1 MSTVTESKGTIVK
14 DKTQVN
20 ELHPKYRPDIDGL
33 RAVAV
38 LLVVI
43 YHAFPGRIPGGFIGV
58 DIFFV
63 ISGFLISSIIFSNLE
78 RGSFSIADFY
88 NRRIRRIFP
97 ALLIVMGCS
106 LTFGWATL
114 FADEYAQLAKH
125 VAGGAAFV
133 SNFLLYHESGY
144 FDNTSATKPMLHLWS
159 LAIEEQ
165 FYIFWPL
172 LLAFVWKRKW
182 SFLRITAVIAVL
194 SFAANIY
201 LIQKNPV
208 AAFYWPI
215 SRFWELMIG
224 GLLAYT
230 ALHKPALIRRGKN
243 LQSTAG
249 FILLFAGA
257 VLINDEQPFP
267 GWWALLPTVASFF
280 IISAGPEG
288 WFNKY
293 VLSTRIFVWFG
304 LISYPFY
311 LWHWPLF
318 SFIRIIDGSRG
329 GRILRVAAVV
339 AAIALAWLTYQFVEK
354 PIRQKGSYRTVL
366 ALATAMIL
374 MAAVGLCI
382 VRFHGFEGR
391 AAIRNSTFNA
401 EVAQQF
407 SGPIWQYTSDDS
419 CLRRFP
425 LKGSQDFEW
434 WFCMLEGD
442 QPPTFILLGNSYANE
457 LYPGLVS
464 RPELAKQV
472 FLSVGDCDP
481 GEGSHDVGKNN
492 PCYGD
497 GAALQEK
504 FIDKIIVENGTIRYA
519 IIDGLISSDR
529 AIYYPDAAYIHRL
542 KERIDF
548 LESHGIQV
556 IIFYPHLMVDLD
568 LRECFG
574 RALFPAKQN
583 CILPLNVREDIN
595 AHFKPLVDGIHASN
609 PNVLFFDQND
619 LFCNDRNCS
628 LIQDGLPLYRDEYH
642 HISEFGSIRV
652 AENFVAFL
660 RQNLPQALQ

>member
-1 MSTVTESKGTIVK
+1 MIRQKG
-14 DKTQVN
+14 

-43 YHAFPGRIPGGFIGV
+43 FHAFPRQMPGGFIGV

-78 RGSFSIADFY
+78 DGYFSIAGFY

-106 LTFGWATL
+106 LAFGWAA
-114 FADEYAQLAKH
+114 FYADEYTQLAKH

-144 FDNTSATKPMLHLWS
+144 FDNTAETKPMLHLWS

-201 LIQKNPV
+201 LIHKNPV
-208 AAFYWPI
+208 VAFYWPI

-230 ALHKPALIRRGKN
+230 ALHTPALIRRGKN
-243 LQSTAG
+243 LQSTIG

-257 VLINDEQPFP
+257 ALINDKQAFP

-288 WFNKY
+288 WFNRH
-293 VLSTRIFVWFG
+293 VLATRIFVWFG
-304 LISYPFY
+304 LISYPLY
-311 LWHWPLF
+311 LWHWPLL
-318 SFIRIIDGSRG
+318 SLIRIIDGTPG
-329 GRILRVAAVV
+329 GRIIRAAAVV
-339 AAIALAWLTYQFVEK
+339 VAIALSWLTCRFVEK
-354 PIRQKGSYRTVL
+354 PIRQKGSYRTAL
-366 ALATAMIL
+366 ALATAMVL
-374 MAAVGLCI
+374 VAAAAIRI
-382 VRFHGFEGR
+382 VRHHGFEDR
-391 AAIRNSTFNA
+391 AAIRNTTFSA
-401 EVAQQF
+401 AVAQQF
-407 SGPIWQYTSDDS
+407 SGPIWQFSTNDS

-425 LKGSQDFEW
+425 LKESRDFHW
-434 WFCMLEGD
+434 WFCMLSKD
-442 QPPTFILLGNSYANE
+442 QPPTFIVMGSSYANE
-457 LYPGLVS
+457 LYPGLAFT
-464 RPELAKQV
+464 PELARQV
-472 FLSVGDCDP
+472 FLSIGTCDP
-481 GEGSHDVGKNN
+481 SRGATSDPGTPKDY

-497 GAALQEK
+497 RIALQEK
-504 FIDKIIVENGTIRYA
+504 FIDQIIIHNRTIRDA
-519 IIDGLISSDR
+519 ILDGLSSN
-529 AIYYPDAAYIHRL
+529 PDAAYIHRL

-548 LESHGIQV
+548 LESQGVQV
-556 IIFYPHLMVDLD
+556 FVFYPHLVVDFD
-568 LRECFG
+568 MRECFS
-574 RALFPAKQN
+574 RPLFPAKQN
-583 CILPLNVREDIN
+583 CLLPLSLREDLN
-595 AHFKPLVDGIHASN
+595 AHFKPLVDSIHASN
-609 PNVLFFDQND
+609 PKVLFFDQND
-619 LFCNDRNCS
+619 LFCNSRNCS
-628 LIQDGLPLYRDEYH
+628 LIRDGLPLYRDEFH
-642 HISEFGSIRV
+642 HISEYGSNLI
-652 AENFVAFL
+652 AQHFVIFL
-660 RQNLPQALQ
+660 RQNLPEVLQ

>member
-1 MSTVTESKGTIVK
+1 
-14 DKTQVN
+14 VN

-63 ISGFLISSIIFSNLE
+63 ISGFLISSIIFTNLE

-106 LTFGWATL
+106 LAFGWATL
-114 FADEYAQLAKH
+114 FADEYTQLARH

-144 FDNTSATKPMLHLWS
+144 FDNTSLTKPMLHLWS

-201 LIQKNPV
+201 LIQKNLV

-243 LQSTAG
+243 LQSTTG
-249 FILLFAGA
+249 FILLVAGA
-257 VLINDEQPFP
+257 VLINDNEAFP
-267 GWWALLPTVASFF
+267 GWWALVPTIASFF
-280 IISAGPEG
+280 IISAGSEG

-293 VLSTRIFVWFG
+293 ILSNRIFVWFG
-304 LISYPFY
+304 LISYPLY
-311 LWHWPLF
+311 LWHWPLL
-318 SFIRIIDGSRG
+318 SFIRIIEGSHG
-329 GRILRVAAVV
+329 GRIIRVAAVV
-339 AAIALAWLTYQFVEK
+339 TAIALAWLTYRFVEK
-354 PIRQKGSYRTVL
+354 PIRRKGSYRTAL
-366 ALATAMIL
+366 ALATAMVL
-374 MAAVGLCI
+374 MATAAICI

-391 AAIRNSTFNA
+391 AAIRDSTFSPAVA
-401 EVAQQF
+401 EQF

-434 WFCMLEGD
+434 WFCMLEGN

-472 FLSVGDCDP
+472 FLSIGDCDP
-481 GEGSHDVGKNN
+481 GEDSHEVGKNN
-492 PCYGD
+492 PCYGG
-497 GAALQEK
+497 GAATQEK
-504 FIDKIIVENGTIRYA
+504 FIDNIVIENPTIRYA
-519 IIDGLISSDR
+519 IIDGLISSDT
-529 AIYYPDAAYIHRL
+529 AIYYPDTAYIHRL
-542 KERIDF
+542 QERIDF
-548 LESHGIQV
+548 LESHGVQV
-556 IIFYPHLMVDLD
+556 IVFYPHLMVDLD

-583 CILPLNVREDIN
+583 CTLSLNPREDVN
-595 AHFKPLVDGIHASN
+595 AQFKPLVDSIHASN
-609 PNVLFFDQND
+609 PKVLFFDQND

-642 HISEFGSIRV
+642 HISEFGSIRI